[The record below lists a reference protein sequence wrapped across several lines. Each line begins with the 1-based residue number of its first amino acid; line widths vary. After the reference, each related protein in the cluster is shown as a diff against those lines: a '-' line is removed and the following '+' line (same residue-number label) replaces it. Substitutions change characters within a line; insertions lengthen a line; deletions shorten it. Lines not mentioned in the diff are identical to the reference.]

1 MRKNPWN
8 AIVIGVVLLFT
19 GMLAAGCS
27 GPKKAEKDAFFDKWH
42 TMSQT
47 ATGHSPVFKPKSVE
61 LPPEVSKS
69 QLPPGVEAKKLPK
82 MMVSLKMRQADVKAV
97 VRSLARI
104 ADQNILIKNEIKGE
118 ITVDFRGISWD
129 QAFNSILR
137 AQGLTYV
144 WEGDILRVISAEDM
158 DRDMKIEALTEKRR
172 ANEMASKL
180 IDQLHIVIVNV
191 DYADVKSMQTNLQ
204 EFLTKDKDGKPRGSV
219 KVDEH
224 SNSLI
229 IHAIR
234 DDLTRMIP
242 IIEKIDKPTPQILI
256 KAHIVET
263 SKETARQLGILWGG
277 SYKAGVGDH
286 NLYLTPG
293 GGSAGDGT
301 GKATFPA
308 TGFTGTGM
316 GVYLPSFS
324 GATAGS
330 PYGALGLSFGTL
342 AGNIVEVQLNALQ
355 TEGVLNILSSPSIT
369 TLDNQKAYTENG
381 EKVPVVSTDNEGNRT
396 VRYEDAVLRLEIKP
410 HVIDGTNL
418 KMGIIV
424 KKDEVD
430 TTRTV
435 DNNPFIIKKQT
446 ETSLIVR
453 DGETIVISGLTKQN
467 TQKITTG
474 IPALKDVPLLGWLFK
489 GEDKSETMQE
499 VLVFITPKILP
510 PYVTAA
516 AEEPNGKRKPQETP
530 EQKAT
535 VPGS

>member
-1 MRKNPWN
+1 M
-8 AIVIGVVLLFT
+8 
-19 GMLAAGCS
+19 
-27 GPKKAEKDAFFDKWH
+27 
-42 TMSQT
+42 
-47 ATGHSPVFKPKSVE
+47 
-61 LPPEVSKS
+61 
-69 QLPPGVEAKKLPK
+69 
-82 MMVSLKMRQADVKAV
+82 QA
-97 VRSLARI
+97 
-104 ADQNILIKNEIKGE
+104 
-118 ITVDFRGISWD
+118 
-129 QAFNSILR
+129 
-137 AQGLTYV
+137 
-144 WEGDILRVISAEDM
+144 
-158 DRDMKIEALTEKRR
+158 
-172 ANEMASKL
+172 
-180 IDQLHIVIVNV
+180 
-191 DYADVKSMQTNLQ
+191 NLQ

-229 IHAIR
+229 IYAIR
-234 DDLTRMIP
+234 DDLVRLIP
-242 IIEKIDKPTPQILI
+242 VIEKIDKPTPQILI

-263 SKETARQLGILWGG
+263 TKETARQLGIMWGG
-277 SYKAGVGDH
+277 SYKAGVGDR
-286 NLYLTPG
+286 NLYVTPG

-316 GVYLPSFS
+316 GVYLPSFA
-324 GATAGS
+324 GAAAGA
-330 PYGALGLSFGTL
+330 PFGALGLSFGTL

-396 VRYEDAVLRLEIKP
+396 VKYEDAVLRLEIRP

-474 IPALKDVPLLGWLFK
+474 IPALKDVPILGWLFK
-489 GEDKSETMQE
+489 GEDKGETMQE

-516 AEEPNGKRKPQETP
+516 EGGNGNKKPPEKP

>member
-1 MRKNPWN
+1 MKKNSWN
-8 AIVIGVVLLFT
+8 AIVIGVVLLFA

-69 QLPPGVEAKKLPK
+69 QPAPGVEAKELPK

-97 VRSLARI
+97 LRSLARI
-104 ADQNILIKNEIKGE
+104 AHQNILIKNEIKGE

-129 QAFNSILR
+129 QAFTSILR
-137 AQGLTYV
+137 AQGLTYI
-144 WEGDILRVISAEDM
+144 WEGQILRVISPEDM

-180 IDQLHIVIVNV
+180 IDPLHIVIVNV
-191 DYADVKSMQTNLQ
+191 DYADIKSMQTNLQ
-204 EFLTKDKDGKPRGSV
+204 EFLTKDKEGKPRGSV

-263 SKETARQLGILWGG
+263 TKETARQLGILWGG
-277 SYKAGVGDH
+277 SYKAGVGNH
-286 NLYLTPG
+286 NLYVTPG

-308 TGFTGTGM
+308 TGFTGAGM
-316 GVYLPSFS
+316 GVYLPSFA
-324 GATAGS
+324 GATEGS

-396 VRYEDAVLRLEIKP
+396 VKYEDAVLRLEIKP

-430 TTRTV
+430 TTRAV

-474 IPALKDVPLLGWLFK
+474 LPALKDIPGLGWLFK

-516 AEEPNGKRKPQETP
+516 AEEPNGKKKPQEKP
-530 EQKAT
+530 EQRAT

>member
-1 MRKNPWN
+1 MRTNPCKPI
-8 AIVIGVVLLFT
+8 IVGAVLLCA
-19 GMLAAGCS
+19 GLLAAGCS
-27 GPKKAEKDAFFDKWH
+27 GPKKVEKDAFFDKWH

-47 ATGHSPVFKPKSVE
+47 STGHSPVFKPKSVE
-61 LPPEVSKS
+61 LPPEIAKD
-69 QLPPGVEAKKLPK
+69 QLPPGVEARRLPTVK
-82 MMVSLKMRQADVKAV
+82 VSLKMRQADVKAV
-97 VRSLARI
+97 LRSLARI
-104 ADQNILIKNEIKGE
+104 ADQNVLIKNELKGE

-144 WEGDILRVISAEDM
+144 WEGEILRVISPEDM
-158 DRDMKIEALTEKRR
+158 DRDMRAEAMADKRK
-172 ANEMASKL
+172 ANEMAAKL
-180 IDQLHIVIVNV
+180 TEPLHIVIVNV
-191 DYADVKSMQTNLQ
+191 DYADVKSMQANLQ

-229 IHAIR
+229 IYAIR
-234 DDLTRMIP
+234 DDLVRLIP
-242 IIEKIDKPTPQILI
+242 VIEKIDKPTPQILI

-263 SKETARQLGILWGG
+263 TKETARQLGIMWGG
-277 SYKAGVGDH
+277 SYKAGVGDR
-286 NLYLTPG
+286 NLYVTPG

-316 GVYLPSFS
+316 GVYLPSFA
-324 GATAGS
+324 GAAAGA
-330 PYGALGLSFGTL
+330 PFGALGLSFGTL

-396 VRYEDAVLRLEIKP
+396 VKYEDAVLRLEIRP

-474 IPALKDVPLLGWLFK
+474 IPALKDVPILGWLFK
-489 GEDKSETMQE
+489 GEDKGETMQE

-516 AEEPNGKRKPQETP
+516 EGGNGNKKPPEKP